1 MTAGRVFTIGHGTH
15 TREALLEHLT
25 RSQVLYVVDVRSA
38 PYSRFQPE
46 FSREPL
52 ERFLNGN
59 GVQYVFMGDLLGGR
73 PKDEDCYTDGH
84 VDYAK
89 TRSKDFFIRGIARL
103 KKAYEQ
109 GLRICL
115 LCSEGQP
122 SQCHRAKLVAP
133 ALVDEGIDV
142 THLLPDGSCRT
153 QAEVIS
159 QVTGG
164 QGSLFAEHFVSRKAY
179 R

>member
-1 MTAGRVFTIGHGTH
+1 MIAGRVFTIGHGTH

-52 ERFLNGN
+52 EQFLNGN
-59 GVQYVFMGDLLGGR
+59 GVHYVFMGDLLGGR
-73 PKDEDCYTDGH
+73 PQDEDCYTDGR

-89 TRSKDFFIRGIARL
+89 TRSKDFFIQGIARL

-109 GLRICL
+109 GLQICL

-133 ALVDEGIDV
+133 ALADEGIEV
-142 THLLPDGSCRT
+142 THLLPDGSRRT
-153 QAEVIS
+153 QAEVIA

-164 QGSLFAEHFVSRKAY
+164 QGSLFAEHFVSRKSY